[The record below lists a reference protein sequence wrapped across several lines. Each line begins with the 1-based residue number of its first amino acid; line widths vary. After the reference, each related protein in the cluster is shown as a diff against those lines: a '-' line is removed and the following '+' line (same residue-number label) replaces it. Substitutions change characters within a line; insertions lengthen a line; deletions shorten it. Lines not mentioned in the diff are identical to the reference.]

1 MVTWKRIYS
10 ESCHFLALA
19 SIPCKY
25 NQCHTT
31 LIGLS
36 SVCAKVEPASSTNNE
51 ILEIN
56 VLEKGPVKLI
66 QPVKIAHSFLEVV

>member
-1 MVTWKRIYS
+1 MVTRKRLHS

-19 SIPCKY
+19 GIPYKY

-31 LIGLS
+31 VGELI
-36 SVCAKVEPASSTNNE
+36 SVSVKLEPASSKNNE

-56 VLEKGPVKLI
+56 VLKKFTVHVL
-66 QPVKIAHSFLEVV
+66 